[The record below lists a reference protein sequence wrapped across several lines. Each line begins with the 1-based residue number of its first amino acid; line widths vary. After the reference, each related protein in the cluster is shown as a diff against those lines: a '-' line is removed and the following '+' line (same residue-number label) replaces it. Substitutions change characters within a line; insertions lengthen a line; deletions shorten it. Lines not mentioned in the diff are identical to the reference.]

1 MFAEFVYCYLL
12 RPWPLRQLTNW
23 TIRQLLPKQIEIHGA
38 TVVLNPT
45 DPVVSGALHFGV
57 YEKAETRFFQS
68 ACRDGM
74 TFLDVGAN
82 LGYYTALATRA
93 VGPNGRVLAVE
104 PDPDSFG
111 YLEQTIAA
119 NAVGNV
125 QAFPVAASDAP
136 ATLPLYISTDNRG
149 DNRLYASGE
158 DRPQVEVTARPLDAL
173 LRENKIDTVDLIKID
188 VQGYEPK
195 VIAGLRETI
204 AASPNLTLLTEFW
217 PQGIDEAGEDA
228 NEFLQTLRE
237 LGLTLHELQPDGSL
251 AELTDDTDLIA
262 RHQGRRYTNLIGRKT
277 A

>member
-1 MFAEFVYCYLL
+1 MLAEFVYCYLL

-23 TIRQLLPKQIEIHGA
+23 TIRKLLPKQVEIHGA

-82 LGYYTALATRA
+82 LGYYTALAARA

-125 QAFPVAASDAP
+125 EAFPVAASDAP
-136 ATLPLYISTDNRG
+136 AILPLYISTDNRG
-149 DNRLYASGE
+149 DNRLYASDGE
-158 DRPQVEVTARPLDAL
+158 RPQVEVKARPLDAL
-173 LRENKIDTVDLIKID
+173 LRDNKIDTVDLIKID

-204 AASPNLTLLTEFW
+204 TASPNLTLLTEFW

>member
-1 MFAEFVYCYLL
+1 MLAEFVYCYLL

-23 TIRQLLPKQIEIHGA
+23 TIRKLLPKQVEIHGA

-125 QAFPVAASDAP
+125 EAFPVAASDAP

-158 DRPQVEVTARPLDAL
+158 DRPQVEVAARPLDAL
-173 LRENKIDTVDLIKID
+173 LRENKIETVDLIKID

-204 AASPNLTLLTEFW
+204 IASPNLTLLTEFW
-217 PQGIDEAGEDA
+217 PQGITEAGGDA
-228 NEFLQTLRE
+228 YEFLQTLRE

>member
-1 MFAEFVYCYLL
+1 MLAEFVYCYLL

-23 TIRQLLPKQIEIHGA
+23 TIRKLLPKQIEIHGA

-82 LGYYTALATRA
+82 LGYYTALAARA

-125 QAFPVAASDAP
+125 KAFPVAASDAP

-158 DRPQVEVTARPLDAL
+158 DRPQVEVAARPLDAL

-195 VIAGLRETI
+195 VISGLRETI

>member
-1 MFAEFVYCYLL
+1 MLAEFVYCYLL

-23 TIRQLLPKQIEIHGA
+23 TIRKLLPKQVEIHGA

-82 LGYYTALATRA
+82 LGYYTALAARA

-125 QAFPVAASDAP
+125 EAFPVAASDAP
-136 ATLPLYISTDNRG
+136 AILPLYISTDNRG
-149 DNRLYASGE
+149 DNRLYASDGE
-158 DRPQVEVTARPLDAL
+158 RPQVEVKARPLDAL
-173 LRENKIDTVDLIKID
+173 LRDNKIDTVDLIKID

-204 AASPNLTLLTEFW
+204 TASPNLTLLTEFW

-262 RHQGRRYTNLIGRKT
+262 RHQGRRYTNLIGQKT

>member
-1 MFAEFVYCYLL
+1 MLAEFVYCYLL
-12 RPWPLRQLTNW
+12 RPWPLRQITNW
-23 TIRQLLPKQIEIHGA
+23 TIRLLLPKELRFGET
-38 TVVLNPT
+38 TVVLNPH
-45 DPVVSGALHFGV
+45 DPVVSGALRFGV
-57 YEKAETRFFQS
+57 YEKAETRFFET

-82 LGYYTALATRA
+82 LGYYTALAARA

-125 QAFPVAASDAP
+125 QAFPVAASDSP

-158 DRPQVEVTARPLDAL
+158 DRPQVEVAARPLDAL

-204 AASPNLTLLTEFW
+204 TASPNLTLLTEFW
-217 PQGIDEAGEDA
+217 PQGIAEAGGDA

>member
-1 MFAEFVYCYLL
+1 MLAEFVYCYLL

-23 TIRQLLPKQIEIHGA
+23 TIRKLLPKQVEIHGA

-82 LGYYTALATRA
+82 LGYYTALATHA

-104 PDPDSFG
+104 PDPDSFD

-149 DNRLYASGE
+149 DKRLYASGE
-158 DRPQVEVTARPLDAL
+158 DRPQVEVAARPLDAL
-173 LRENKIDTVDLIKID
+173 LSENKLDTVDLIKLD

-195 VIAGLRETI
+195 GSAGLRETI
-204 AASPNLTLLTEFW
+204 TASPDLTLLTEFW
-217 PQGIDEAGEDA
+217 PQGIAEAGGDA

-251 AELTDDTDLIA
+251 AELTDDPDLIA